1 MNAKDAWL
9 KQVKYNRKKKKG
21 LPYVGFNPNAG
32 NVEHNISMMNK
43 MLNVGEI
50 SNNPISGPF
59 GGDVSAPAGD
69 GAGMS
74 MGEAYDR
81 SFDKLSPRLRL
92 FIEEHIGYIENND
105 FDALY
110 DMLSDDIA
118 GANEL
123 TDILLAA
130 DIDPITHFDRYLP
143 RFYATGLYMKEIEI
157 PRNIY
162 QICDFAFYGCSE
174 LEKVDI
180 ELGVETVGEEAF
192 ADCYNLKQVNLP
204 SSITYLQIGCF
215 SECPNL
221 KNVYYNGTIEQF
233 ANVRVPMIGL
243 INKGS
248 DFDCIQC
255 VDGDFKI

>member
-9 KQVKYNRKKKKG
+9 KQVKHHKKRLKG
-21 LPYVGFNPNAG
+21 LPRIGFNPNAG

-59 GGDVSAPAGD
+59 GGDVNAPAGD

-74 MGEAYDR
+74 MGEAYNQ
-81 SFDKLSPRLRL
+81 SFNKLGPHLKL
-92 FIEEHIGYIENND
+92 FIEEHIAYIENND

-118 GANEL
+118 DVPEL

-143 RFYATGLYMKEIEI
+143 RFYASGLPIREIEI
-157 PRNIY
+157 PGNIY
-162 QICDFAFYGCSE
+162 HIADFAFYGCAD

-180 ELGVETVGEEAF
+180 ALEVEIVGEEAF
-192 ADCYNLKQVNLP
+192 ADCYNLKEVNLP
-204 SSITYLQIGCF
+204 SSITYLRTGCF

-221 KNVYYNGTIEQF
+221 KNVYYNGTVEQF
-233 ANVRVPMIGL
+233 DKVRLPVIGL

-255 VDGDFKI
+255 TDGDFKI

>member
-1 MNAKDAWL
+1 MNAKDAWF

-21 LPYVGFNPNAG
+21 LPYISFNPNAG
-32 NVEHNISMMNK
+32 NVEHNIAMMNK

-74 MGEAYDR
+74 MGESYVR
-81 SFDKLSPRLRL
+81 SFDKLPSELKL
-92 FIEEHIGYIENND
+92 FIEEHIEYIENNA

-110 DMLSDDIA
+110 DMLPA
-118 GANEL
+118 GPSPNEL

-143 RFYATGLYMKEIEI
+143 SFYASGLSIKEIEI

-162 QICDFAFYGCSE
+162 QIGDFAFHGCAE

-180 ELGVETVGEEAF
+180 ELGVEAIREGAF
-192 ADCYNLKQVNLP
+192 AYCYNLKEVNLP
-204 SSITYLQIGCF
+204 SSITYLQSGCF
-215 SECPNL
+215 ADCPNL
-221 KNVYYNGTIEQF
+221 KNVYYHGTMEQF
-233 ANVRVPMIGL
+233 SKVRLPVIGS
-243 INKGS
+243 IKKGS

-255 VDGDFKI
+255 VDGKYYF